1 MWIKVIKSGS
11 FSLSHFVSL
20 SLSLSQS
27 LQKLSK
33 LSQCHSLK
41 ITHSPPLAWL
51 ILNVPATETWHH
63 RPINCPKPPIS
74 LRPTPPIWV
83 LARGYWVPDWETYG
97 AHRPTPSTNLACW
110 RCACLWLVILFGLG
124 WGKRLE
130 IGVFFFFFFP
140 AVDWWWWWLWLW
152 LWLMVEVVVVGAV
165 EVFFDSGIYYFI
177 VMVIL
182 FYCDVYIIL
191 LCWKI
196 K

>member
-11 FSLSHFVSL
+11 FSLSHFVSLSL

-63 RPINCPKPPIS
+63 RPINRPKPPIS

-97 AHRPTPSTNLACW
+97 AHRPTPSANLACW

-130 IGVFFFFFFP
+130 IWCFFFFFP
-140 AVDWWWWWLWLW
+140 IVDWWWLW
-152 LWLMVEVVVVGAV
+152 LWLMVEVIVVGAV
-165 EVFFDSGIYYFI
+165 DVFWVVG
-177 VMVIL
+177 
-182 FYCDVYIIL
+182 YIIL
-191 LCWKI
+191 L
-196 K
+196 

>member
-11 FSLSHFVSL
+11 FSLSHFVSLSL

-63 RPINCPKPPIS
+63 RPINRPKPPIS

-97 AHRPTPSTNLACW
+97 AHRPTPSANLACW

-130 IGVFFFFFFP
+130 IWCFFFFFP
-140 AVDWWWWWLWLW
+140 LWTGGGGVGGGCGCGWW
-152 LWLMVEVVVVGAV
+152 
-165 EVFFDSGIYYFI
+165 
-177 VMVIL
+177 
-182 FYCDVYIIL
+182 
-191 LCWKI
+191 
-196 K
+196 